1 MTKTFLIASLN
12 GRIEGMFRLISS
24 LSKYSDWN
32 LIAILQQYPK
42 EQQNLIEMHCDTIF
56 HNRSHVLISND
67 ASGPH
72 LARCIAFD
80 KYKSDVWC
88 ILDDDMF
95 AIEGLTDYNTMA
107 DIVFSKS
114 NIGFLSGN
122 WRKTKGMAEKVQ
134 IKPSLLKQNIVYTG
148 GGMLF
153 RQDVADIIKN
163 IPRVQYLFDNPLWS
177 IYAYVN
183 GYDNFRYL
191 GSMAVHEICTVGG
204 RRKWISENNKYK
216 SLPPAE
222 WLRVRRGKGKAGCF
236 DEYLIC
242 DSSDI
247 TDTAH
252 ELHNKNHG
260 RVNQ

>member
-1 MTKTFLIASLN
+1 MQKTFLIVSLN
-12 GRIEGMFRLISS
+12 GRIDGVFRLVSS
-24 LSKYSDWN
+24 LARYSDWN
-32 LIAILQQYPK
+32 LIIVLQQYPK
-42 EQQNLIEMHCDTIF
+42 EQQELIKMHCEAMF
-56 HNRSHVLISND
+56 PKRSFVLISD
-67 ASGPH
+67 SATGPH
-72 LARCIAFD
+72 LARCMALD

-95 AIEGLTDYNTMA
+95 AIDLTDYDSMA
-107 DIVFSKS
+107 DIVYENK

-122 WRKTKGMAEKVQ
+122 WRKTIGAARNVAVKK
-134 IKPSLLKQNIVYTG
+134 SLVKQNIVYTG
-148 GGMLF
+148 GGMFF
-153 RQDVADIIKN
+153 RQDVAEIIKA

-191 GSMAVHEICTVGG
+191 GSVAIHEICTVGG

-216 SLPPAE
+216 ALPPAE
-222 WLRVRRGKGKAGCF
+222 WLRVRRGKGKAGSF

-247 TDTAH
+247 TGIAH
-252 ELHNKNHG
+252 GLHYKNHG
-260 RVNQ
+260 ED